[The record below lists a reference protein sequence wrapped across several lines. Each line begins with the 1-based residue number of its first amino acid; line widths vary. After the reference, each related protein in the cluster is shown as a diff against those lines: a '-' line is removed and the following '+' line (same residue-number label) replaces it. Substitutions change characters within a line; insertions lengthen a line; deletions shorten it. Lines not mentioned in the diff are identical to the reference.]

1 VERYAALLRA
11 INVGGNKRVAMA
23 DLRAFVA
30 SLGFADVSSLL
41 QSGNLVFRGRAQA
54 TASLEQRLEREAV
67 TRLDLATD
75 FLVRTADELA
85 AALAAN
91 PFVAEAERDPAHLVV
106 MFLRETPP
114 AGACEALQAGI
125 KGPEVVRCAGR
136 HAYLTY
142 PAGIGESRLTN
153 AVIERALG
161 TRGTARN
168 WNTVVKLEAAARSL
182 G

>member
-41 QSGNLVFRGRAQA
+41 QSGNLVFRGRSQE
-54 TASLEQRLEREAV
+54 TTSLARRLEREAV
-67 TRLDLATD
+67 TRLGLETD
-75 FLVRTADELA
+75 FLVRTADELG

-91 PFVAEAERDPAHLVV
+91 PFVAEADRDPAHLVI
-106 MFLRETPP
+106 MFLREAPRD
-114 AGACEALQAGI
+114 GACEALQAGI
-125 KGPEVVRCAGR
+125 KGPELVRREGR
-136 HAYLTY
+136 HVYITY
-142 PAGIGESRLTN
+142 PAGIGDSRLTN

-168 WNTVVKLEAAARSL
+168 WNTVVKLEAAARNL
-182 G
+182 A

>member
-1 VERYAALLRA
+1 
-11 INVGGNKRVAMA
+11 
-23 DLRAFVA
+23 
-30 SLGFADVSSLL
+30 
-41 QSGNLVFRGRAQA
+41 
-54 TASLEQRLEREAV
+54 
-67 TRLDLATD
+67 
-75 FLVRTADELA
+75 
-85 AALAAN
+85 
-91 PFVAEAERDPAHLVV
+91 